1 MAKNLVIVESP
12 AKAKT
17 INKILGKD
25 YVVKAS
31 MGHVRDLPEKE
42 IGVDLEKSFKP
53 KYVAIK
59 TREKVV
65 KELKDAAKGV
75 EQVIL
80 APDPD
85 REGEAIAWHLM
96 AALKGTVEP
105 SQFQRVT
112 YNEITAP
119 AIREAFAH
127 PRKINQHK
135 VDAQQARRVL
145 DRIVGYKV
153 SPLLWRRIRG
163 ASSAGR
169 VQSVALRLV
178 CDREKEILNFKP
190 EAFWL
195 IGARV
200 KKQVAPTDPFAVKLA
215 KIDGEKAEIKSAG
228 QAESIRRDLEG
239 RSMKVSSLS
248 SREISKR
255 PQPAYITSSL
265 QQAGNRFF
273 GFPPTRTMR
282 IAQKLYEGVD
292 IGSGVIG
299 LITYMRTDSV
309 SISPIAQQACR
320 EFINGAYGVEYLPD
334 RPPVYKSKGN
344 AQEAH
349 EAIRPTDVNLTPDK
363 VAHAL
368 DPESLKLYTIIWQR
382 FVASQMAPARIA
394 QRTAEIEALSVKPA
408 AGAHSYLFRASAS
421 DVLFPGYM
429 KITGIEKEKKSESEE
444 VEGEEEDIALPP
456 LTEGEP
462 LDHVEWLEERKETK
476 PPPRFTESA
485 LVKALEDNG
494 VGRPSTYAQTVS
506 TIVDRDYVE
515 KDKRTLKPTNKGMQ
529 VNDFLV
535 HHLPDLFDIGFTA
548 AMEKQ
553 LDEIDEGNLVWT
565 DMLEKFYGSFQGWVE
580 KAKAPPADLN
590 VVRGML
596 DLLGGVKEW
605 NPATKRG
612 KKTYSDEKFVVSVK
626 EQMESGEPPLT
637 DRQQE
642 ALVKLAMRYKE
653 QIPALESRFNEMGM
667 AEQLVKY
674 HEQSLPPTPESIL
687 KLQLLKPVETDP
699 PRQIG
704 KKTYDDREF
713 INSLQNQVTGGKRL
727 SDNQNRYLDRL
738 VLKYSHQIPDFEARK
753 PELKID
759 EGPAVESDPQAGE
772 ILELLGK
779 ITEWKPPVQRG
790 KRVWDDKEFFLS
802 LDRQFKQKKSLS
814 PRQSAAMRKMAS
826 RYSGAIPGFADH
838 AERLNLKA
846 GKAGRKKGGEEQE

>member
-17 INKILGKD
+17 INKILGKE

-42 IGVDLEKSFKP
+42 IGVDLEKNFKP
-53 KYVAIK
+53 KYVNIK
-59 TREKVV
+59 TRDKVV
-65 KELKDAAKGV
+65 KELKSAAEGV
-75 EQVIL
+75 EKIIL

-105 SQFQRVT
+105 GQFERVT

-127 PRKINQHK
+127 PRQINQHK

-169 VQSVALRLV
+169 VQSAALRIV

-200 KKQVAPTDPFAVKLA
+200 RKQTPPVDPFAIKLSR
-215 KIDGEKAEIKSAG
+215 IDNEKAEIKSAE
-228 QAESIRRDLEG
+228 QAEAIRRDLEG
-239 RSMKVSSLS
+239 RTMRVSALA

-292 IGSGVIG
+292 VGSGVIG

-309 SISPIAQQACR
+309 NISPIAQQAAR
-320 EFINGAYGVEYLPD
+320 EFIHREYGTEFLPD

-349 EAIRPTDVNLTPDK
+349 EAIRPTDVNLTPEK

-368 DPESLKLYTIIWQR
+368 DPEALKLYRIIWQR
-382 FVASQMAPARIA
+382 FVASQMAPAKIA
-394 QRTAEIEALSVKPA
+394 QRSAEFEAVGGH
-408 AGAHSYLFRASAS
+408 AGGHRYVFRASAS
-421 DVLFPGYM
+421 DVIFPGYM
-429 KITGIEKEKKSESEE
+429 KVTGIEKEKKNDAEE
-444 VEGEEEDIALPP
+444 VETEEEDIALPP
-456 LTEGEP
+456 LTEGEN
-462 LDHVEWLEERKETK
+462 LDHVEWLEERKETQ
-476 PPPRFTESA
+476 PPPRYTESS

-506 TIVDRDYVE
+506 TIVDRDYVS
-515 KDKRTLKPTNKGMQ
+515 KDKRTLKPTSRGMQ
-529 VNDFLV
+529 VNDFLA
-535 HHLPDLFDIGFTA
+535 HYLPELFNIGFTA
-548 AMEKQ
+548 EMEKE
-553 LDEIDEGNLVWT
+553 LDEIEEGKIGWT
-565 DMLEKFYGSFQGWVE
+565 DMLKNFYSPFEGWVE
-580 KAKAPPADLN
+580 KAKSPPADLK
-590 VVRGML
+590 VVDGLL
-596 DLLGGVKEW
+596 DLLGGVREW
-605 NPATKRG
+605 APATKRG
-612 KKTYSDEKFVVSVK
+612 KKTYSDEKFVVSVREQK
-626 EQMESGEPPLT
+626 ESNDPPLT

-642 ALVKLAMRYKE
+642 ALVKMAMRYKD
-653 QIPALESRFNEMGM
+653 QLPALEDRFNHLGL
-667 AEQLVKY
+667 AEELVKY
-674 HEQSLPPTPESIL
+674 HEQSLPPQPESIL
-687 KLQLLKPVETDP
+687 KLQLLRPVECDP
-699 PRQIG
+699 PRQVG
-704 KKTYDDREF
+704 KKVYSDKEF
-713 INSLQNQVTGGKRL
+713 IASLDQQVTGGKRL
-727 SDNQNRYLDRL
+727 SENQMKYLDRL
-738 VLKYSHQIPDFEARK
+738 VLKYAHQIPDFESRK
-753 PELKID
+753 AELKIED
-759 EGPAVESDPQAGE
+759 GPAVETDPHAGE
-772 ILELLGK
+772 ILGLIGT
-779 ITEWKPPVQRG
+779 ITEWKEPVKRG
-790 KRVWDDKEFFLS
+790 NRVWDDKEFFQS

-814 PRQSAAMRKMAS
+814 PRQVAAMRKMAA
-826 RYSGAIPGFADH
+826 RYAGAIPGYGDH
-838 AERLNLKA
+838 AERLGLKA
-846 GKAGRKKGGEEQE
+846 GKAKE

>member
-1 MAKNLVIVESP
+1 MSKNLVIVESP

-25 YVVKAS
+25 YLVKAS

-42 IGVDLEKSFKP
+42 IGVDLEKNFKP
-53 KYVAIK
+53 KYVNIK
-59 TREKVV
+59 TRDKVV
-65 KELKDAAKGV
+65 KDLKAAAQGV
-75 EQVIL
+75 ETIIL

-96 AALKGTVEP
+96 AALKGIVPPEN
-105 SQFQRVT
+105 FQRVT

-127 PRKINQHK
+127 PRQINQPK

-169 VQSVALRLV
+169 VQSVALRIV
-178 CDREKEILNFKP
+178 CEREKEILRFNP
-190 EAFWL
+190 EAYWL

-200 KKQVAPTDPFAVKLA
+200 KKQTPPVDPFAVKLA
-215 KIDGEKAEIKSAG
+215 RIDGDKADIKSAE
-228 QAESIRRDLEG
+228 QATAIRRDLEG
-239 RSMKVSSLS
+239 RHLRVSALA

-292 IGSGVIG
+292 VGQGVVG
-299 LITYMRTDSV
+299 LITYMRTDSFN
-309 SISPIAQQACR
+309 ISPVAQQSAR
-320 EFINGAYGVEYLPD
+320 EFIHREFGTEYLPD

-349 EAIRPTDVNLTPDK
+349 EAIRPTDIDLTPEK

-368 DPESLKLYTIIWQR
+368 DPESLKLYRIIWQR
-382 FVASQMAPARIA
+382 FVASQMAPAKIA
-394 QRTAEIEALSVKPA
+394 QRTAEFEAVG
-408 AGAHSYLFRASAS
+408 GAQPGGHSYLFRASAS
-421 DVLFPGYM
+421 DVIFPGYM
-429 KITGIEKEKKSESEE
+429 KVTGIEKNRKNDAED

-456 LTEGEP
+456 LTEGEN
-462 LDHVEWLEERKETK
+462 LDHVEWLEDRKETQ
-476 PPPRFTESA
+476 PPPRYTESS

-506 TIVDRDYVE
+506 TIVDRDYVS
-515 KDKRTLKPTNKGMQ
+515 KDKRTLKPTPRGMQ

-535 HHLPDLFDIGFTA
+535 EYLPELFDIGFTA
-548 AMEKQ
+548 EMEKK
-553 LDEIDEGNLVWT
+553 LDEIEEGNLVWT
-565 DMLEKFYGSFQGWVE
+565 DMLGTFYGSFLGWVE
-580 KAKAPPADLN
+580 KAKSPPADLK
-590 VVRGML
+590 VVDGLLALL
-596 DLLGGVKEW
+596 DGVKEW
-605 NPATKRG
+605 APATKRG
-612 KKTYSDEKFVVSVK
+612 KKTYSDETFVQSVK
-626 EQMESGEPPLT
+626 EQRTSGDPPLT

-642 ALVKLAMRYKE
+642 ALVKMAMRYKDQLPTME
-653 QIPALESRFNEMGM
+653 ASLNELGL
-667 AEQLVKY
+667 AEELVKY
-674 HEQSLPPTPESIL
+674 HESTLPPRPESLL
-687 KLQLLKPVETDP
+687 KLEMLRGVECDP
-699 PRQIG
+699 PRQVG

-713 INSLQNQVTGGKRL
+713 IASLDQQVTGGKRL
-727 SDNQNRYLDRL
+727 SENQVRYLDRL
-738 VLKYSHQIPDFEARK
+738 VHKYAHQIPEFESRK
-753 PELKID
+753 HELNM
-759 EGPAVESDPQAGE
+759 EEVVPVATDPQAGE

-779 ITEWKPPVQRG
+779 ITAWKEPVKRG
-790 KRVWDDKEFFLS
+790 KRVWDDKEFYQS
-802 LDRQFKQKKSLS
+802 LDRQFRQKKSLS
-814 PRQSAAMRKMAS
+814 PRQVAAMRKMAS
-826 RYSGAIPGFADH
+826 RYGGAIPGFSDH
-838 AERLNLKA
+838 AERLGLKA
-846 GKAGRKKGGEEQE
+846 GKARE